1 MVSVSVSGVSWRRLG
16 AGPCGRA
23 SLWGGHVSGLR
34 FLMGDQLVLELV
46 GAEISAGGA
55 VVSGQTL
62 PIVVQGAKGDRDG

>member
-1 MVSVSVSGVSWRRLG
+1 
-16 AGPCGRA
+16 
-23 SLWGGHVSGLR
+23 
-34 FLMGDQLVLELV
+34 MGDQLVLELV